1 MKTSN
6 DLTKLLYSIDRR
18 GYPAYKST
26 RGSYRFDGYLLSIDH
41 VQGDPFASPSAV
53 SVTVRGTDAGFPKD
67 FYDTRWRRIA
77 LQDHLLRR
85 FGTLSADASRRTG
98 SGKSGLITVSRPGQE
113 ILERSACHIAADGSV
128 TVRFHIGFPAH
139 GRTIDGKALISI
151 LSNDLPQIVHQSLFC
166 SALDPAALRQV
177 LELAD
182 DQQYIREQ
190 LASRGLVAFL
200 ADGSILPRESGVSQ
214 RPMRG
219 AVPFQSPAS
228 LSVTLDLPHRGPVTG
243 MGIPRGITLIVGGG
257 FHGKSTLLQ
266 ALERGVYPH
275 IPGDGRELVITDERA
290 VKLRAEDGRSIVRTD
305 ISMFIGD
312 LPGGKDTSCFS
323 TENASGS
330 TSQAA
335 ATVEALEAGASALLI
350 DEDTSATNFM
360 VRDELM
366 QQVIT
371 AGQEPIT
378 PYIDRARE
386 LYERFG
392 VSTVLAAGSSGAWFT
407 PADVIIQM
415 DTYVPYDITARAKEA
430 AAGFGS
436 QVRTLHPASRLPER
450 IPLADSSF
458 RGGRLKVRSSGTDG
472 FSIDHETT
480 DLRCLEQL
488 TDSEQTA
495 SLARLLVYAE
505 KHLMDGTRTFPQI
518 LDALEDLLTKKG
530 PEGAIDSGYLTS
542 GLAGVRR
549 QDILAAFARC
559 RKLRIR

>member
-26 RGSYRFDGYLLSIDH
+26 RGSYRFDRYILSIDH

-85 FGTLSADASRRTG
+85 FGALAADASRRTG
-98 SGKSGLITVSRPGQE
+98 SGKSGLITISRPGQE

-139 GRTIDGKALISI
+139 GRTIDGKSLISI

-182 DQQYIREQ
+182 DQQYIRGQ

-243 MGIPRGITLIVGGG
+243 MGIPHGITLIVGGG

-312 LPGGKDTSCFS
+312 LPGGKNTSCFS

-436 QVRTLHPASRLPER
+436 QIRTLRPASRLPER

-458 RGGRLKVRSSGTDG
+458 RGGRLKTRTSGTDG
-472 FSIDHETT
+472 FSIDRETT

-518 LDALEDLLTKKG
+518 LDALENLLTKKG

-559 RKLRIR
+559 RRLRIR

>member
-85 FGTLSADASRRTG
+85 FGALAADASRRTG

-151 LSNDLPQIVHQSLFC
+151 LSNDLPQIVHQSIFC

-436 QVRTLHPASRLPER
+436 QVRTLHPASPLPER
-450 IPLADSSF
+450 VPLADSSF
-458 RGGRLKVRSSGTDG
+458 RGGCLKIRTSGTDG
-472 FSIDHETT
+472 FSIDRETT

-495 SLARLLVYAE
+495 SLARLLIYAE